1 MAAIDKNQWENKD
14 TAAVEGDIARRI
26 AAVYSAFSE
35 LGLTVVPNQTFI
47 LTSKKEKNSKIWEF
61 GFVLKKRKK
70 KNKCAVPRPFTG
82 LNIHLSSNQGD
93 SL

>member
-1 MAAIDKNQWENKD
+1 MAAIDKDQWENKD

-35 LGLTVVPNQTFI
+35 LGLTVVPNHTFI
-47 LTSKKEKNSKIWEF
+47 LTSKKEKNSKIWES

-70 KNKCAVPRPFTG
+70 KKKKTNVLCQG
-82 LNIHLSSNQGD
+82 HLQV
-93 SL
+93 

>member
-47 LTSKKEKNSKIWEF
+47 LTSKKEKIVRF
-61 GFVLKKRKK
+61 G
-70 KNKCAVPRPFTG
+70 
-82 LNIHLSSNQGD
+82 
-93 SL
+93 SLALC